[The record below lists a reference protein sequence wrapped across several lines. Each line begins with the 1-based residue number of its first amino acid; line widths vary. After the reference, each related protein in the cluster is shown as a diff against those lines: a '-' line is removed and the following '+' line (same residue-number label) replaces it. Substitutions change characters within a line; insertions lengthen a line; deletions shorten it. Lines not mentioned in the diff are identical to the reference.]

1 MQFTTRLAML
11 ITLTAALGAHASA
24 GLAQNSCSAGAT
36 PAATLLVP
44 YFEVNFAAAD
54 RQTTLFAVTNAGAQA
69 TLAKVVV
76 WTDWGVP
83 TLTFDLFLAPDDVQS
98 INLRD
103 VFNGVLPQ
111 TGGGSFTGCADP
123 LVLPVLDA
131 HRHHAPA
138 PAAHRTARRPK
149 GIVRAAAGRAR
160 TSPPASS
167 PSMPRRPVRP

>member
-44 YFEVNFAAAD
+44 YFEVDFAAAD

-111 TGGGSFTGCADP
+111 TGGGSFTDCANP
-123 LVLPVLDA
+123 LELPVLDVTA
-131 HRHHAPA
+131 LTHLREQHTGVPDAEGNCA
-138 PAAHRTARRPK
+138 GSGRGAA
-149 GIVRAAAGRAR
+149 
-160 TSPPASS
+160 S
-167 PSMPRRPVRP
+167 